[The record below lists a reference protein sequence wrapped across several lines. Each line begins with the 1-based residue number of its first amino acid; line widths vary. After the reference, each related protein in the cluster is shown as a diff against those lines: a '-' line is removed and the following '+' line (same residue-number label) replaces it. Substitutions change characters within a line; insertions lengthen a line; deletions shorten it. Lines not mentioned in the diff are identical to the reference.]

1 MIESSSIRRSITT
14 IGTAIVCLCSLLC
27 GTSAKAQE
35 TKIWEFSPYVVKL
48 WFNFDASVPVSDR
61 SKSKLMS
68 DITADLERTF
78 KATWQIQS
86 MELPQQ
92 LSRDVSR
99 KLQDLSIADISRNE
113 FVLIISTTQTETK
126 TTRTYE
132 AAGDAVSQVYVSPS
146 TFAAIT
152 STAVGLNLPSDSA
165 TAKLLAKLKVDDQGD
180 QSIIDSIKGEK
191 ITAAFIPRWRSEG
204 IGKTRVLHTMLPW
217 QSESYLNEHDKIYFI
232 NVTMEGDEF
241 RLAVRE
247 LDCPVV
253 HLGPMFVAGS
263 SNWASLPHLG
273 SHLLQHAFAPVA
285 RVDNAGT
292 SWAELRHKAGG
303 LIVDE
308 NEEGEVNPARIRV
321 GDVLHPFVRRDDRN
335 GVPLL
340 LQALTFTYCAVTES
354 DGVKMRA
361 NIYTYS
367 GGPGLQGKQNRRTSR
382 LLLRVRPAVEES
394 DVKVVVRGN
403 TKKAQP
409 GCFLYTKD
417 FLTEEFK
424 FIGRTD
430 WRGRVHVPMPEESV
444 RVLPDTI
451 RSQRFDALIQAKRDA
466 IAQAQKEYEA
476 LVKKAEDEGL
486 PVPKPPDAPPVVVQA
501 PIDPATTIKLNNPLM
516 LLYIKS
522 GDTVLAKLPY
532 VPGLQEIDT
541 AELLDDTLRL
551 QSEAIV
557 RGYQSEILDLI
568 GKRNLYAARAKLLLK
583 NGKLEEAT
591 KFVDKLRELPDFNNM
606 NDELG
611 SLERKIL
618 DQAAANPPPRAGQ
631 IQIDRMFKS
640 TREMLQKYLQEDVAS
655 TMSDQLRKANAGELP
670 SGT

>member
-1 MIESSSIRRSITT
+1 MIESSSIQRSIL
-14 IGTAIVCLCSLLC
+14 AIVTTVVFWCLALGSASL
-27 GTSAKAQE
+27 TAQE
-35 TKIWEFSPYVVKL
+35 TKVWEYSPYIVKL
-48 WFNFDASVPVSDR
+48 WFNFDASVPVSAR
-61 SKSKLMS
+61 NKSKLMS
-68 DITADLERTF
+68 DISAELERTF

-99 KLQDLSIADISRNE
+99 KLQDLSITDISRNE
-113 FVLIISTTQTETK
+113 FVLIVSTTQTETK

-132 AAGDAVSQVYVSPS
+132 AAGDSVSNVYVSPT

-152 STAVGLNLPSDSA
+152 STAAELKLPSDSA
-165 TAKLLAKLKVDDQGD
+165 TAKLLAKMKVDDKGD

-191 ITAAFIPRWRSEG
+191 ITAAFLPRWKSEG

-217 QSESYLNEHDKIYFI
+217 QSESYLNENDKIYFV

-253 HLGPMFVAGS
+253 HLGPMYVGGS
-263 SNWASLPHLG
+263 SNWASLPHIG
-273 SHLLQHAFAPVA
+273 SHLLQRAFAPVA

-340 LQALTFTYCAVTES
+340 LQALTFTYCAVTQS

-361 NIYTYS
+361 NVYTYS
-367 GGPGLQGKQNRRTSR
+367 GGPGLQGKQNRRTNR

-403 TKKAQP
+403 AKKAQP

-417 FLTEEFK
+417 LITDEFK

-430 WRGRVHVPMPEESV
+430 WRGRVPVPMPEEAV

-451 RSQRFDALIQAKRDA
+451 RSQRFDALEKAKREA
-466 IAQAQKEYEA
+466 LAQVQKEYEA
-476 LVKKAEDEGL
+476 AVKKAEDEGL
-486 PVPKPPDAPPVVVQA
+486 PAPNPPDAPVVVQV
-501 PIDPATTIKLNNPLM
+501 PIDPATTIKLNYPLM

-532 VPGLQEIDT
+532 VPGLQEIDI

-551 QSEAIV
+551 QSEAMI

-583 NGKLEEAT
+583 NGKLDEAD
-591 KFVDKLRELPDFNNM
+591 KFVEKLRVLPDFNNM

-611 SLERKIL
+611 ILERKIL
-618 DQAAANPPPRAGQ
+618 EQATANPPPRAGQ
-631 IQIDRMFKS
+631 IQIDKMFKS
-640 TREMLQKYLQEDVAS
+640 TREMLQKYLQDDLAT
-655 TMSDQLRKANAGELP
+655 TMADQLRKAKAGEVP